1 MPKPSARSN
10 GHARLVASD
19 LDGTLLRSDD
29 SVSERT
35 LEALART
42 VEAGIRFV
50 LVSARSPDWL
60 APEAARLGLDGIGIC
75 SNGAVVYDYK
85 AKCMLIHRPL
95 EPETAR
101 EFVRGLRREAPGVV
115 FACERPSGF
124 VAEPAYRSRFR
135 PSASIPRADAL
146 AFTAEP
152 VTKLVLQ
159 HPKLSQP
166 ELHAIAADFGDKKI
180 EACYS
185 GAGLVEIAAA
195 GVTKGSALAEL
206 CEELGISSSETIA
219 FGDMVNDVSML
230 EWAGRGIAV
239 ANAHAQVLAVADEVT
254 ASNDEDG
261 VALVLEQLLAR
272 DWDAPPAT
280 AA

>member
-1 MPKPSARSN
+1 MNEPPPSQN
-10 GHARLVASD
+10 GRIRLVASD

-50 LVSARSPDWL
+50 LVSARSPGWL

-75 SNGAVVYDYK
+75 SNGAVVYDYE
-85 AKCMLIHRPL
+85 AGRVLIHRPL

-101 EFVRGLRREAPGVV
+101 ELVYGLRREAPGVV
-115 FACERPSGF
+115 FGCERLSGF
-124 VAEPAYRSRFR
+124 VAEPAYRSLFR
-135 PSASIPRADAL
+135 PSDSIPRADAL
-146 AFTAEP
+146 AFVREP

-159 HPKLSQP
+159 HPDLSQA
-166 ELHAIAADFGDKKI
+166 ELHALAGDFAGSQV
-180 EACYS
+180 EVSYS

-206 CEELGISSSETIA
+206 CEELGIASSETIA

-239 ANAHAQVLAVADEVT
+239 ANAHAEVLAVADEVT

-272 DWDAPPAT
+272 G
-280 AA
+280 